1 MFRIAKPRRAHFP
14 LAMMMPRLEAWFD
27 TDAGQSVLYS
37 ELDLIER
44 ELASSFGYHL
54 LQLSVSRK
62 IKLFESSVVR
72 HKIAASALSC
82 EPKACEPKA
91 CEPKAREQITL
102 EPTDPETGQHQYAC
116 DVVVDALHLPF
127 ESDSV
132 DVVILHHV
140 LEFSQHP
147 HQLLREATR
156 ILAPHGTLI
165 VVGFNPISLWGVWQ
179 AINGLFS
186 GSLWQNRLINTMRLY
201 DWLTLLDC
209 SVGRVDYGGTGA
221 PIVNY
226 RWRRALNAID
236 RVAEKLHLPFGSFYV
251 LTAKKEI
258 ASLTPSRPKWPL
270 PKPALRP
277 IEMGAYSH
285 HAKTKHKLH

>member
-1 MFRIAKPRRAHFP
+1 MGNNKGLMILCKAGPNMFRIAKPRRAHFP
-14 LAMMMPRLEAWFD
+14 LATMMPRLEAWFD
-27 TDAGQSVLYS
+27 TDAGQSVLRS

-62 IKLFESSVVR
+62 IKLFETSVVR
-72 HKIAASALSC
+72 HKIAASLLSR
-82 EPKACEPKA
+82 EPAAQDSLAGPH
-91 CEPKAREQITL
+91 
-102 EPTDPETGQHQYAC
+102 QHAC
-116 DVVVDALHLPF
+116 DVVVDALELPF

-179 AINGLFS
+179 AVNGLFS
-186 GSLWQNRLINTMRLY
+186 SSLWQNRLINTMRLY

-221 PIVNY
+221 SIVNY

-277 IEMGAYSH
+277 IEMGVYSH

>member
-1 MFRIAKPRRAHFP
+1 LGNNKDLLILRKAGPNMFRIAKPRRAHFP
-14 LAMMMPRLEAWFD
+14 LATMMPRLEAWFD
-27 TDAGQSVLYS
+27 TDAGQSVLRC

-54 LQLSVSRK
+54 LQISVSRK
-62 IKLFESSVVR
+62 IRLFETSVVR
-72 HKIAASALSC
+72 HKIAASALS
-82 EPKACEPKA
+82 
-91 CEPKAREQITL
+91 RELTTQ
-102 EPTDPETGQHQYAC
+102 DPPSQQHAG
-116 DVVVDALHLPF
+116 DVVVDVLHLPF

-147 HQLLREATR
+147 HQLLREASR

-165 VVGFNPISLWGVWQ
+165 IVGFNPVSLWGVWQ
-179 AINGLFS
+179 AVNGLFS
-186 GSLWQNRLINTMRLY
+186 GSLWQNRLINPTRLY

-226 RWRRALNAID
+226 RWRRLLNAID
-236 RVAEKLHLPFGSFYV
+236 RFAEKLHLPFGSFYV

-270 PKPALRP
+270 PKPALRSL
-277 IEMGAYSH
+277 EVGVYSH
-285 HAKTKHKLH
+285 KIKTKHKLH

>member
-14 LAMMMPRLEAWFD
+14 LATMMPRLEAWFD
-27 TDAGQSVLYS
+27 TDAGQSVLRG

-62 IKLFESSVVR
+62 IRLFESSVVR
-72 HKIAASALSC
+72 HKIAASALSRD
-82 EPKACEPKA
+82 EMT
-91 CEPKAREQITL
+91 IH
-102 EPTDPETGQHQYAC
+102 DPQVAQHQHAC

-147 HQLLREATR
+147 HQLLREASR

-165 VVGFNPISLWGVWQ
+165 IVGFNPVSLWGAWQ

-209 SVGRVDYGGTGA
+209 SVGRVNYGGTGA

-226 RWRRALNAID
+226 RWRRLLNAID
-236 RVAEKLHLPFGSFYV
+236 RLAEKLHLPFGSFYV

-277 IEMGAYSH
+277 LEVGVYSH
-285 HAKTKHKLH
+285 QIKTKHKLH